1 MKDNNKNGITLIS
14 LIITI
19 IILLIL
25 ASVVISFTLGK
36 NGIFKLAKQAI
47 RNYTIEAENEEKQID
62 SLGNYIL
69 NVENEIEKDA
79 YIELKIGDYVN
90 YPVYYDNVPA
100 IHPPTNQQWMPKD
113 EYNGWRILS
122 IDSKNKVVK
131 LISAGIPLN
140 YYHRDINATSVGNLT
155 TNFFNTP
162 IASEYYSFYNCGFR
176 TAKDGTTISNINDLK
191 VLFTNEFTQLY
202 GEGEIYTDNGNTY
215 MYTKGNPKVQSITK
229 HDIDNLL
236 GMTTEH
242 GTTIN
247 NDILLILNKDTSS
260 SPVNYWTVAA
270 NNDGRGIYAISGTG
284 VDSIYMEGNACM
296 GACGVRPVV
305 YLKSNIKFTKSENKI
320 NGITTWDIE
329 I

>member
-19 IILLIL
+19 IIMLIL

-62 SLGNYIL
+62 SLGNYIQ
-69 NVENEIEKDA
+69 NIENEIEKDI
-79 YIELKIGDYVN
+79 YTQLKIGDYVN

-100 IHPPTNQQWMPKD
+100 ISSTNQQWMPKD

-131 LISAGIPLN
+131 LISAGVPLN
-140 YYHRDINATSVGNLT
+140 YYHRDVNATSIGNLT

-162 IASEYYSFYNCGFR
+162 IGSGYYSFNNCGFK
-176 TAKDGTTISNINDLK
+176 TAKDGTMISNINDLK

-215 MYTKGNPKVQSITK
+215 MYTKENPKVQSITK

-284 VDSIYMEGNACM
+284 VDSIYMEGNSCF